1 MSKINLTKARNEEGM
16 NIVDDLLVDGVEQW
30 ETASQDDG
38 LTLSDIDMLRAERAF
53 ANDIIIRLT
62 DDAEAIA
69 ELVTTLLVRSACA
82 TFTSFTVN
90 WDESMLADVPAI
102 VSGLA
107 KAEAWLEEGED

>member
-1 MSKINLTKARNEEGM
+1 MSKARNEEGM
-16 NIVDDLLVDGVEQW
+16 NIVDDLLVDGVDEW
-30 ETASQDDG
+30 DAIKDDDSFQ
-38 LTLSDIDMLRAERAF
+38 LSDVDRLRAERAF

-82 TFTSFTVN
+82 TFTSLTVN

-107 KAEAWLEEGED
+107 KAEAWLEEGKD